1 MKHCF
6 IVTSAVNSR
15 FGVYSPEERLL
26 QTVITIRSI
35 KQKVPDAKIVVMEV
49 TGVPPTEQQVATL
62 SSEADV
68 FLDFTDEP
76 DVQSLYTS
84 TDNWDIVKNGTEIM
98 CFGRALK
105 ILKEDGEFEG
115 IDRIHKMSGRYILN
129 DAFDP
134 ALYEDPDV
142 ANKVVIGLKHQSQ
155 FPVEITTQSWQYM
168 ARLWSWPIALLDKVI
183 GVYDSSWAHFIERVS
198 NRGYTDIEHV
208 LAKFL
213 NQDYVYEVAELGVE
227 GCIAPNGQPIRN

>member
-15 FGVYSPEERLL
+15 FGVYTPEERLL

-35 KQKVPDAKIVVMEV
+35 KQKVPDAKIVLMEV
-49 TGVPPTEQQVATL
+49 TGVPPTEQQIVTL
-62 SSEADV
+62 SSESDV

-76 DVQSLYTS
+76 DVQQLYNG
-84 TDNWDIVKNGTEIM
+84 TDNWDVVKNGTEIM

-105 ILKEDGEFEG
+105 LLKEDSEFAG
-115 IDRIHKMSGRYILN
+115 IDRIHKMSGRYVLN
-129 DAFDP
+129 DVFDP
-134 ALYEDPDV
+134 RLYEQEQV
-142 ANKVVIGLKHQSQ
+142 ADKIVIGTKHQSQ

-168 ARLWSWPIALLDKVI
+168 ARLWSWPAARLDEVI
-183 GVYDSSWAHFIERVS
+183 DVYDQSWQHFIERVS

-213 NQDYVYEVAELGVE
+213 NQEHVYEVKELGVE
-227 GCIAPNGQPIRN
+227 GCIAPNGQAIRN

>member
-15 FGVYSPEERLL
+15 FGVYSPEDRLL

-35 KQKVPDAKIVVMEV
+35 KQKVPDAKIVLMEV
-49 TGVPPTEQQVATL
+49 TGVPPTEQQVETL

-68 FLDFTDEP
+68 FLDFTDEE
-76 DVQSLYTS
+76 DVKQLYTS
-84 TDNWDIVKNGTEIM
+84 TDNWDVVKNGTEIM

-105 ILKEDGEFEG
+105 LLKEDGEFEG
-115 IDRIHKMSGRYILN
+115 IDRIHKMSGRYVLN
-129 DAFDP
+129 DSFDP
-134 ALYEDPDV
+134 FLYDQEKI
-142 ANKVVIGLKHQSQ
+142 ANKIVIGLKHQSQ
-155 FPVEITTQSWQYM
+155 FPVEVTTQSWQYM
-168 ARLWSWPIALLDKVI
+168 ARLWSWPIDLLDEVI
-183 GVYDSSWAHFIERVS
+183 DVYDQSWLHFVERVS

-213 NQDYVYEVAELGVE
+213 NQEHVHEVKELGVE
-227 GCIAPNGQPIRN
+227 GCIAPNGQAIRN

>member
-15 FGVYSPEERLL
+15 FGVYSPNERLL

-35 KQKVPDAKIVVMEV
+35 KQKIPDAKIVIMEV
-49 TGVPPTEQQVATL
+49 TGVPLSEYQSNVL

-76 DVQSLYTS
+76 DVQELYHG
-84 TDNWDIVKNGTEIM
+84 TDNWDIVKNRTEIM

-105 ILKEDGEFEG
+105 LLKEDGEFAG
-115 IDRIHKMSGRYILN
+115 IDRIHKMSGRYVLN
-129 DAFDP
+129 DDFVPDA
-134 ALYEDPDV
+134 YEQEDI
-142 ANKVVIGLKHQSQ
+142 KSKIVIGRRYASQ
-155 FPVEITTQSWQYM
+155 FPIEVTQQSWQYM
-168 ARLWSWPIALLDKVI
+168 ARLWSWPTELLDEI
-183 GVYDSSWAHFIERVS
+183 ITVYDQSLAHFDERVL

-208 LAKFL
+208 LARFL
-213 NQDYVYEVAELGVE
+213 NPDHVAEFENVGVE
-227 GCIAPNGQPIRN
+227 GTIAPNGVAIRN